1 MMKVKNQQNHALVCG
16 ILGCLCFGGGDWLMM
31 YGDPAYHGSLS
42 WLTDGTASIPQWR
55 YSLAMA
61 LAFPGILLY
70 GIALFYIER
79 HIKTEHDQKI
89 YHYLNI
95 FGLTPWIALH
105 LFYICILSL
114 FSWMHANGFEMQAL
128 AVCEG
133 LYAQFSWI
141 IPVSE
146 AVMIPVFVYWFY
158 LQIKGKTVFSRSMA
172 FTNVLFIFVILKGLT
187 LVMPFSAFRIAFTN
201 GLMSESMIIWF
212 IIIMIEEKRLR
223 GETVNT

>member
-1 MMKVKNQQNHALVCG
+1 
-16 ILGCLCFGGGDWLMM
+16 
-31 YGDPAYHGSLS
+31 
-42 WLTDGTASIPQWR
+42 
-55 YSLAMA
+55 
-61 LAFPGILLY
+61 
-70 GIALFYIER
+70 
-79 HIKTEHDQKI
+79 
-89 YHYLNI
+89 
-95 FGLTPWIALH
+95 
-105 LFYICILSL
+105 
-114 FSWMHANGFEMQAL
+114 MHANGFEMQAL